1 MEKKVNIPVKMHGGE
16 IELPLTP
23 PEYQPPMSHGMSLL
37 SRALVNVE
45 QILIKNEEALTAVK
59 EQLTK
64 LSNQRIGLLSQKNML
79 VELKLQLEKDETEN
93 VNQGKE

>member
-1 MEKKVNIPVKMHGGE
+1 MRGGE
-16 IELPLTP
+16 IELPLVP

-59 EQLTK
+59 EQLAK